1 MVLPENLR
9 SELLTFYGR
18 GELTSYHRNL
28 LRAVEVWRNRRV
40 WRVPLNE
47 GRKPP
52 RLRLSANL
60 LTKDEARRLAANIAK
75 MLPDLLI
82 SKAGVVERDTANGQ
96 GMYLNGGGGFS
107 IRERAWPGHDMVCHG
122 RGG

>member
-1 MVLPENLR
+1 
-9 SELLTFYGR
+9 
-18 GELTSYHRNL
+18 
-28 LRAVEVWRNRRV
+28 
-40 WRVPLNE
+40 
-47 GRKPP
+47 
-52 RLRLSANL
+52 
-60 LTKDEARRLAANIAK
+60 